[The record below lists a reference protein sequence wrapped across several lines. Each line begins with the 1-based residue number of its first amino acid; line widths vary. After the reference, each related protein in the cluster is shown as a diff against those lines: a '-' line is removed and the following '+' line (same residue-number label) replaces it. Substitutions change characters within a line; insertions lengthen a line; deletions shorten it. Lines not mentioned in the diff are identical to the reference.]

1 MALSSI
7 DNSKDSSTANPLSSL
22 DKVDPTQKKIM
33 DAQDEL
39 INSISSRGGGTPWF
53 KMAAGFLKPTRSGGF
68 GESLGNVAENI
79 SNYQDEQQKQEIP
92 LAQAKI
98 GLLQNK
104 LTAQK
109 EANVRSLL
117 PSLYTTT
124 KNSLGVDKYVF
135 NPEVAQQLGAITG
148 DQKYLSM
155 IPEETRK
162 NQIQTAR
169 DNLFKNPDGTTGFNR
184 EASMQLYSIDPKEA
198 LDTFKS
204 IPDLRRAGIVPATGA
219 EGTPFDALALTLE
232 GPFKNQAVQLANRY
246 KAGLIKDEDADKMAN
261 QLLTAS
267 TSHLDRQAAQ
277 AQANATHALSNILAQ
292 SRVQEVKDQNQW
304 RRTDAENKELKD
316 LEIKNKELEAKRSL
330 ANDTAQNTL
339 DAVNTIRNHPGR
351 INGMGAYDPRQI
363 IPGTKQHDFVND
375 MEGLKSSVFSSAIQ
389 NMKGMGSLSD
399 AEGKKIMNLYG
410 SLNPSM
416 SKEAFDRTLDTIV
429 KSMNQARDRANK
441 QYSPLQAPKPQNSET
456 NIHSEAVKWAM
467 EHPNDPRSKAIL
479 DANGVK

>member
-117 PSLYTTT
+117 PQLYTTV
-124 KNSLGVDKYVF
+124 KDRNGVEQSIF
-135 NPEVAQQLGAITG
+135 NPEIAQQLGNITG
-148 DQKYLSM
+148 DIKYLSM
-155 IPEETRK
+155 IPEENRK
-162 NQIQTAR
+162 NQLRVAR
-169 DNLFKNPDGTTGFNR
+169 NNLLTVDGKPGFNAN
-184 EASMQLYSIDPKEA
+184 ASAQLYSLDPKEA

-204 IPDLRRAGIVPATGA
+204 IPDLRRAGILPATGA
-219 EGTPFDALALTLE
+219 EGTPFDALALSLE
-232 GPFKNQAVQLANRY
+232 GSFKDQAVQLANRY

-277 AQANATHALSNILAQ
+277 AQANAIHTLTNILAQ

-304 RRTDAENKELKD
+304 RRTDAENKELRD

-389 NMKGMGSLSD
+389 NMRGMGSLSD

-456 NIHSEAVKWAM
+456 NIHSQAIDWAKAN
-467 EHPNDPRSKAIL
+467 PNDPRAKAIL

>member
-124 KNSLGVDKYVF
+124 KNSSGVDKYVF

-162 NQIQTAR
+162 NQLQTAR

-184 EASMQLYSIDPKEA
+184 EASMQLYSLDPKE
-198 LDTFKS
+198 LIEVGKS
-204 IPDLRRAGIVPATGA
+204 ITDFRKMGILPSTGA

-277 AQANATHALSNILAQ
+277 DQANATHALANIIAQ
-292 SRVQEVKDQNQW
+292 DSLNFRKTTEQ
-304 RRTDAENKELKD
+304 NKEDEKKSELRKKNEQLRD
-316 LEIKNKELEAKRSL
+316 MQVQAADNTIK
-330 ANDTAQNTL
+330 
-339 DAVNTIRNHPGR
+339 AVNELRNHPGR
-351 INGMGAYDPRQI
+351 FSGITGAFDVRKH
-363 IPGTKQHDFVND
+363 IPGTDEYDFANAL
-375 MEGLKSSVFSSAIQ
+375 ETAKSNIFSSTAQ
-389 NMKGMGSLSD
+389 GMRGLGPFSNK
-399 AEGKKIMNLYG
+399 EGDKLTALYG
-410 SLNPSM
+410 SLNPGM
-416 SKEAFDRTLDTIV
+416 SKAAFDKTLDQI
-429 KSMNQARDRANK
+429 
-441 QYSPLQAPKPQNSET
+441 T
-456 NIHSEAVKWAM
+456 NIMNEHKVRAEKLMVDPTKTSQSDIHSQAVDWAKA
-467 EHPNDPRSKAIL
+467 HPNDPRSKAIL

>member
-7 DNSKDSSTANPLSSL
+7 DKSKDSSTANPLSSL

-155 IPEETRK
+155 IPEENRK
-162 NQIQTAR
+162 NQLQTAR
-169 DNLFKNPDGTTGFNR
+169 DNLFNNPDGTTGFNR
-184 EASMQLYSIDPKEA
+184 QAAMQLYSLDSKEA
-198 LDTFKS
+198 LDTFKK
-204 IPDLRRAGIVPATGA
+204 IPDLRRAGILPATGA
-219 EGTPFDALALTLE
+219 EGTPFDALALSLE
-232 GPFKNQAVQLANRY
+232 GSFKDQAIQLANRY

-267 TSHLDRQAAQ
+267 TSHLDRQASQ
-277 AQANATHALSNILAQ
+277 AQSQATHALANVIAQ
-292 SRVQEVKDQNQW
+292 DSLNFRKTTEQ
-304 RRTDAENKELKD
+304 NKEDEKKSELRKKNEQLRD
-316 LEIKNKELEAKRSL
+316 MQVQSADNTIK
-330 ANDTAQNTL
+330 
-339 DAVNTIRNHPGR
+339 AVNELRNHPGR
-351 INGMGAYDPRQI
+351 FSGITGAFDVRKH
-363 IPGTKQHDFVND
+363 IPGTDEYDFVNAL
-375 MEGLKSSVFSSAIQ
+375 ETAKSNVFSSTAQ
-389 NMKGMGSLSD
+389 GMRGLGPFSD
-399 AEGKKIMNLYG
+399 TEGKKLTALYG
-410 SLNPSM
+410 SLNPGM
-416 SKEAFDRTLDTIV
+416 SKAAFDKTLDQI
-429 KSMNQARDRANK
+429 
-441 QYSPLQAPKPQNSET
+441 T
-456 NIHSEAVKWAM
+456 NIMNEHKVRAEKLMVEPTKTSQPDINSEAVKWAK
-467 EHPNDPRSKAIL
+467 EHPNDPKSKVFL
-479 DANGVK
+479 DFNGVK

>member
-117 PSLYTTT
+117 PQLYTTV
-124 KNSLGVDKYVF
+124 KDRNGVEQSIF
-135 NPEVAQQLGAITG
+135 NPEIAQQLGNITG
-148 DQKYLSM
+148 DIKYLSM
-155 IPEETRK
+155 IPEENRK
-162 NQIQTAR
+162 NQLRVAR
-169 DNLFKNPDGTTGFNR
+169 NNLLTVDGKPGFN
-184 EASMQLYSIDPKEA
+184 ASASAQLYSLDPKEA

-204 IPDLRRAGIVPATGA
+204 IPDLRRAGILPATGA
-219 EGTPFDALALTLE
+219 EGTPFDALALSLE
-232 GPFKNQAVQLANRY
+232 GSFKDQAIQLANRY
-246 KAGLIKDEDADKMAN
+246 REGRIKDEDADKIAN

-277 AQANATHALSNILAQ
+277 DQANATHALANIIAQ
-292 SRVQEVKDQNQW
+292 DSLNFRKTTEQ
-304 RRTDAENKELKD
+304 NKEDEKKSELRKKNEQLRD
-316 LEIKNKELEAKRSL
+316 MQVQAADNTIK
-330 ANDTAQNTL
+330 
-339 DAVNTIRNHPGR
+339 AVNELRNHPGR
-351 INGMGAYDPRQI
+351 FSGITGAFDVRKH
-363 IPGTKQHDFVND
+363 IPGTDEYDFANAL
-375 MEGLKSSVFSSAIQ
+375 ETAKSNIFSSTAQ
-389 NMKGMGSLSD
+389 GMRGLGPFSNK
-399 AEGKKIMNLYG
+399 EGDKLTALYG
-410 SLNPSM
+410 SLNPGM
-416 SKEAFDRTLDTIV
+416 SKAAFDKTLDQI
-429 KSMNQARDRANK
+429 
-441 QYSPLQAPKPQNSET
+441 T
-456 NIHSEAVKWAM
+456 NIMNEHKVRAEKLMVDPTKTSQSDIHSQAVDWAKA
-467 EHPNDPRSKAIL
+467 HPNDSRSKAIL